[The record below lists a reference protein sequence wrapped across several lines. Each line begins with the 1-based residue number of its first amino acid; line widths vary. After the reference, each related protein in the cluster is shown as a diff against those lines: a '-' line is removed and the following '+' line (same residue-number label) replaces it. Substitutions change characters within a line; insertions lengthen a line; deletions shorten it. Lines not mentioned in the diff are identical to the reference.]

1 MTVRLI
7 QACAN
12 CGNTTFAYKDGDF
25 ECLACGDI
33 NEAEDLTTKV
43 VEVHELSEIGL
54 METGDLVKKL
64 DEVRDIVTTKVY
76 KVSDD
81 EWEDIMGSSQLKDFA
96 LMQTC
101 EKYNTCDY
109 EEEIVDDIEQWI
121 DEPYK
126 EAVKEIFKMIIAEE
140 NDDVILAKFTDEL
153 AIEILKLR
161 YFDVEKLYIK

>member
-1 MTVRLI
+1 MI
-7 QACAN
+7 I
-12 CGNTTFAYKDGDF
+12 Y
-25 ECLACGDI
+25 
-33 NEAEDLTTKV
+33 
-43 VEVHELSEIGL
+43 
-54 METGDLVKKL
+54 
-64 DEVRDIVTTKVY
+64 KVY
-76 KVSDD
+76 DD
-81 EWEDIMGSSQLKDFA
+81 EWEDIMGSNQLKEFA

-140 NDDVILAKFTDEL
+140 NDYVILAKFTDEL

-161 YFDVEKLYIK
+161 YFDVEKLNVY